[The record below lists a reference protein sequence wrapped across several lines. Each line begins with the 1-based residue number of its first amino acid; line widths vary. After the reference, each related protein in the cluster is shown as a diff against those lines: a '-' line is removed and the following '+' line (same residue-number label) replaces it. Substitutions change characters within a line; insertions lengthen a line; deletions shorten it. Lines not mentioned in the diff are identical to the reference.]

1 MSRWR
6 RGGSPDGLWA
16 KPLLIGSVRDSEQ
29 VQEKALSSRLSAA
42 PTSLFGFV
50 LLCQLLPFDMH
61 ITHVLFMAFWRKIS
75 RDHLAVVCRHRKCS
89 PRVCVDGV
97 AISKQVLWRCLTLMQ
112 PKEMNDLCDCHAERW
127 EQPRLYITHRSFS
140 FSTACGVFRET
151 AMLIEWLEKNTDE
164 TFLAQAG
171 WGRRGEAEL
180 QGFTTHIPKG
190 TRTIPVWPE
199 QRLHLFILLKMWILI
214 KIFSYYNHV
223 TVYWISGPHRRG
235 DHICEIS
242 TCVWLLQYIMQ
253 GNSEFAWLS
262 DHQIERT
269 LLFHAGFDL

>member
-1 MSRWR
+1 MFYSWPF
-6 RGGSPDGLWA
+6 GGKSVEIT
-16 KPLLIGSVRDSEQ
+16 LLLSVGTGSVRL
-29 VQEKALSSRLSAA
+29 VYVW
-42 PTSLFGFV
+42 TG
-50 LLCQLLPFDMH
+50 LPFQSKFCDAASLSCNPKKWM
-61 ITHVLFMAFWRKIS
+61 IYVTVTPS
-75 RDHLAVVCRHRKCS
+75 VQNNRDCTSHTV
-89 PRVCVDGV
+89 
-97 AISKQVLWRCLTLMQ
+97 
-112 PKEMNDLCDCHAERW
+112 
-127 EQPRLYITHRSFS
+127 RSA

-242 TCVWLLQYIMQ
+242 ACVWLLQYIMQ